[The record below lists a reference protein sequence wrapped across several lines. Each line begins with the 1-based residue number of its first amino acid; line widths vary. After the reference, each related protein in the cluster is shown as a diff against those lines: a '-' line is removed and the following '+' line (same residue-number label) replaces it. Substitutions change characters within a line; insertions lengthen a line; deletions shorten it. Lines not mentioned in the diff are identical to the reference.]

1 MAERKKSG
9 KGRKGSGKGKRPSES
24 GESGSFRG
32 RGKVPRERWETY
44 FADGSDASR
53 PLDQEI
59 THSLNHP
66 VRVDVMTIL
75 SLEIASPKELAE
87 ELAVPLSTAS
97 YHVEQLLETNQI
109 FLTHTEQRRGAVE
122 HFYRAKAKPEVG
134 DEEWKK
140 LPMSA
145 RRKIASIGLNFLV
158 TESLASLGY
167 GKMEADDDLAIIC
180 FQMRLNED
188 GRAKAR
194 AILAEAHERI
204 EELRKEEDPDA
215 PPRFLGLMHFERC
228 RPGKPLDP

>member
-1 MAERKKSG
+1 VAERKKSG
-9 KGRKGSGKGKRPSES
+9 KGRKRPGQRGRPSKPDES
-24 GESGSFRG
+24 SPFRG
-32 RGKVPRERWETY
+32 LGKVPKERWEAY
-44 FADGSDASR
+44 FPNRSEASR

-66 VRVDVMTIL
+66 LRVDIMTIL
-75 SLEIASPKELAE
+75 SHKIASPNELMK

-97 YHVEQLLETNQI
+97 YHVEQLLETDQI
-109 FLTHTEQRRGAVE
+109 YLTHTEQRRGAVE

-140 LPMSA
+140 LPRSV

-158 TESLASLGY
+158 AESLASLGY
-167 GKMEADDDLAIIC
+167 GKMEADDDFAIIC
-180 FQMRLNED
+180 FQMHLNED

-194 AILAEAHERI
+194 VILAEAQERI

-215 PPRFLGLMHFERC
+215 PPRFLGLMQFERC
-228 RPGKPLDP
+228 RPDEPLDP